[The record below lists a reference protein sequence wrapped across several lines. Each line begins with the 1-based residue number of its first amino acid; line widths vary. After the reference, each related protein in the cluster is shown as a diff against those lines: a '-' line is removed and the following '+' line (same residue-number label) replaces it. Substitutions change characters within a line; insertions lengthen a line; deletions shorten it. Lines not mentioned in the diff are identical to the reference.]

1 MTSPVTFQLR
11 RPPLETSKYLFERH
25 RRELART
32 SYSCLKKMLRRK
44 VDEMIVKKSESS
56 ADRLNLQSRLA
67 FLIELYQSLQKLKKG
82 GVQGKD
88 EGKCHLMKKTYRNVF
103 TSVQAEIFLLPA
115 PTFLEGFYLNFHMP
129 GHFFLYEVVY
139 AYPSGPLARLHK
151 NRTKRL

>member
-1 MTSPVTFQLR
+1 MTRATPGRSLVLQIKHQNRIELVTSPVTFQLR

-88 EGKCHLMKKTYRNVF
+88 EGKSHLMEKKHT
-103 TSVQAEIFLLPA
+103 EMCI
-115 PTFLEGFYLNFHMP
+115 HMYVLFC
-129 GHFFLYEVVY
+129 H
-139 AYPSGPLARLHK
+139 
-151 NRTKRL
+151 

>member
-1 MTSPVTFQLR
+1 MTSPGTFQLR

-103 TSVQAEIFLLPA
+103 TSVHCTGRNFSSACPHFSGGFLPKF
-115 PTFLEGFYLNFHMP
+115 P
-129 GHFFLYEVVY
+129 Y
-139 AYPSGPLARLHK
+139 AGSF
-151 NRTKRL
+151 

>member
-32 SYSCLKKMLRRK
+32 SYGCLKKMLRRK

-88 EGKCHLMKKTYRNVF
+88 EGKSHLMEKKTYRNVYMYL
-103 TSVQAEIFLLPA
+103 FLPLI
-115 PTFLEGFYLNFHMP
+115 GFS
-129 GHFFLYEVVY
+129 FF
-139 AYPSGPLARLHK
+139 SKLAK
-151 NRTKRL
+151 KG